1 MQCCFEGVG
10 DEARQYIHEL
20 TAALATLDLDRVKDL
35 YGKWATA
42 MELPPMPDD
51 EQLQIDMRIM
61 ILELPGLGH
70 LHDAAQK
77 WLLARGLT
85 VNIYRDDQRISDP
98 SETSEGK
105 SRTSTGR
112 RDGQTPGY

>member
-1 MQCCFEGVG
+1 MQCCFGGVG
-10 DEARQYIHEL
+10 DQARQYIHEL
-20 TAALATLDLDRVKDL
+20 TEVLATLDLGRVKDF
-35 YGKWATA
+35 YRKWAVP

-51 EQLQIDMRIM
+51 EQLQIDMRMM

-85 VNIYRDDQRISDP
+85 VNIYRD
-98 SETSEGK
+98 EA
-105 SRTSTGR
+105 R
-112 RDGQTPGY
+112 RGGQTPGG